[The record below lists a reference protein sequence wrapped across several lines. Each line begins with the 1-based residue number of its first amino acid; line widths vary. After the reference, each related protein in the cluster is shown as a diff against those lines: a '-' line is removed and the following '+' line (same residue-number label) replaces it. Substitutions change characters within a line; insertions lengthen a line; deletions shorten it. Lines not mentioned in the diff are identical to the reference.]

1 MNNARRITLLLCGA
15 ETLGMAGFALFAAL
29 LPDFQALWGLNNTQ
43 AGWIG
48 GGFFLGYMVAVP
60 ILTGLTD
67 KYDARLIY
75 LAAMLLTAAANAGFV
90 FADGFWSALAWRVL
104 AGGRPGRRSI
114 SGRTALSA
122 RAV

>member
-1 MNNARRITLLLCGA
+1 MTARRITLLLCGA

-29 LPDFQALWGLNNTQ
+29 LPDFQALWGLSNTQ

-67 KYDARLIY
+67 KYDARQIY
-75 LAAMLLTAAANAGFV
+75 LA
-90 FADGFWSALAWRVL
+90 RCY
-104 AGGRPGRRSI
+104 
-114 SGRTALSA
+114 
-122 RAV
+122 